1 MVVGLYAL
9 KICALLHDIGK
20 LECWVRMRKP
30 VEHVVFTYNTLKP
43 VMGGELAKNRHEA
56 PRGAGIRELHAR

>member
-20 LECWVRMRKP
+20 LECWARMRRP
-30 VEHVVFTYNTLKP
+30 VEHVVFTYSTLEP
-43 VMGGELAKNRHEA
+43 VMGGRPHLN
-56 PRGAGIRELHAR
+56 LH